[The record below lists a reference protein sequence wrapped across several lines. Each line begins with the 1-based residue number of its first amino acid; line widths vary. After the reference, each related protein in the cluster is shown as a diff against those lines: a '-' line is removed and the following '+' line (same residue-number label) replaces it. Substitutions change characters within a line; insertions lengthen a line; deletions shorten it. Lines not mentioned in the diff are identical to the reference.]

1 MSSASSA
8 PPRPDTTAPSRYRW
22 VVLLLCW
29 AGFTMTSVDRSTWGP
44 ASPAVSESWGVPL
57 SALGIFA
64 TCYFIG
70 YAISNAIGGFLTDW
84 VGSRLVLGVSLL
96 ASGSLMVAFGSTASV
111 PVGLAV
117 QAAIGLFAG
126 VEFSAGM
133 KLITTWMPAQEI
145 GRASGIFMT
154 ATSLGTVVANA
165 VVPTLS
171 SSAGWGASYH
181 FFGSVTVVLAVLC
194 AVFLRNGPVTAEPDV
209 PAEQSVRRR
218 ALPDIRPLARNRDLL
233 LLGAAGFGGL
243 WGTYG
248 FVTWSN
254 TLMIKGSGIDP
265 VDAGIVVVIFSSV
278 AVVVKPL
285 MGWITDRLGYGMRL
299 PTMAILLLFSATL
312 LVFGSLHSY
321 ALFLLVAPL
330 LGIGAY
336 AYSTLTAA
344 MIPVLSGTRL
354 AGSAAGACN
363 AVWQLG
369 SVTVPAVIGPVF
381 SATGS
386 FRAAFAVLAVG
397 PFLGAAVLLGVRDD
411 RPGHTARTSELS
423 AQPVRTSPGP
433 SERSLY
439 LPDTAH
445 NSLNQALR

>member
-1 MSSASSA
+1 MMSSASSA
-8 PPRPDTTAPSRYRW
+8 KPRPDTDVPSRYRW
-22 VVLLLCW
+22 VILLLCW

-44 ASPAVSESWGVPL
+44 ASPAVSDSWGVPL

-70 YAISNAIGGFLTDW
+70 YAVSNAIGGFLTDW
-84 VGSRLVLGVSLL
+84 VGSRLVLSVSLL
-96 ASGSLMVAFGSTASV
+96 ASGSLMVAFGSTSSV

-117 QAAIGLFAG
+117 QGMIGLFAG

-133 KLITTWMPAQEI
+133 KLITTWMPDHEI

-154 ATSLGTVVANA
+154 ATSLGAVVANA
-165 VVPTLS
+165 VVPTLTKT
-171 SSAGWGASYH
+171 AGWGASYY
-181 FFGSVTVVLAVLC
+181 FFGTVTIVLAVLC
-194 AVFLRNGPVTAEPDV
+194 TFLLRNGPVTNRADET
-209 PAEQSVRRR
+209 PAQDDRRR

-233 LLGAAGFGGL
+233 ILGAAGFGGL

-265 VDAGIVVVIFSSV
+265 VDAGIVVVIFSSI

-285 MGWITDRLGYGMRL
+285 MGWLTDRLGYGMRL
-299 PTMAILLLFSATL
+299 PTIAILLLFSTTL
-312 LVFGSLHSY
+312 LVFGSLDSY
-321 ALFLLVAPL
+321 AMFLVVAPL

-336 AYSTLTAA
+336 AYATLTAA
-344 MIPVLSGTRL
+344 MIPLIAGKRL

-386 FRAAFAVLAVG
+386 FRAAFAVLAAG
-397 PFLGAAVLLGVRDD
+397 PFLGALVLLKGSDD
-411 RPGHTARTSELS
+411 RPNRP
-423 AQPVRTSPGP
+423 AQPRKS
-433 SERSLY
+433 
-439 LPDTAH
+439 TAVGAGA
-445 NSLNQALR
+445 S